1 MFKFDGDSSCYTFV
15 RNCQGVTWCGIEER
29 DAPSEGKGD
38 EPNPDRLIEVRPTKD
53 GECPRVVH
61 KSVALRPICVYE
73 SIFQV
78 S

>member
-38 EPNPDRLIEVRPTKD
+38 EPNPDRLIEVRP
-53 GECPRVVH
+53 
-61 KSVALRPICVYE
+61 
-73 SIFQV
+73 
-78 S
+78 